1 MGIRGGYDVIG
12 AVEAVIG
19 WGLGRPGMEMPLSSA
34 VQVVQ
39 NSKVLLTF
47 SSMPRSRTKYPIFS
61 SRKKKLAFTMIWSSA
76 LHHTS
81 MCALHNCY
89 VWCRQLNVT
98 EILSGPSYAH
108 TSCVLFLDGTEVESS
123 VKSPQPGLTSPG
135 LWSNM
140 CALVC
145 FLLLVSFS
153 FLFIKNHWAFGI
165 IFIYSLGSGAFHDG
179 ALPHELHSPSCQAQQ
194 PGLPRKL

>member
-12 AVEAVIG
+12 AGEAVTG

-39 NSKVLLTF
+39 DSKVLQTF
-47 SSMPRSRTKYPIFS
+47 SSMPRSRSKYPIFS
-61 SRKKKLAFTMIWSSA
+61 SRKKKLAFTMICSSA

-145 FLLLVSFS
+145 SLLLVSFS
-153 FLFIKNHWAFGI
+153 FLFIKKSLSFWYHFYLVTGEWSLPWWSSSPWA
-165 IFIYSLGSGAFHDG
+165 AF
-179 ALPHELHSPSCQAQQ
+179 AILSISTAWAS
-194 PGLPRKL
+194 